1 MLCFFLGEHH
11 MSFSMIRNMLSCHT
25 HRQLC
30 TNSLW
35 KPFLT
40 PDAQASYSYN
50 LPGLYFLFSVKAF
63 HRAIMKCIFLFEQC
77 LLGLGVPAICGN
89 SLHLSWS
96 SRWIQF
102 TISAPQMVG
111 KDKMSFMNLPETVIK
126 EALRIKGRGETV
138 RWLFICSPSEDF

>member
-1 MLCFFLGEHH
+1 MLCFFLCEHH
-11 MSFSMIRNMLSCHT
+11 MSFSMFRNMLSCPT

-30 TNSLW
+30 SNGLR

-40 PDAQASYSYN
+40 PDAHASYSYN

-102 TISAPQMVG
+102 TISASQMVG

-126 EALRIKGRGETV
+126 ETLRIKGRGETV